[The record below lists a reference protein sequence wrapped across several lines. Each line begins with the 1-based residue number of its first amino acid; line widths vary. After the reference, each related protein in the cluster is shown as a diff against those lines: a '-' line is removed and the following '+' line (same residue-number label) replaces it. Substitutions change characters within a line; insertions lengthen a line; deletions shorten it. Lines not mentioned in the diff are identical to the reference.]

1 MQFLITN
8 NLVIQFI
15 TMKKLLSFILVL
27 SFSMIVFGQK
37 TISGVI
43 TDGDGKPLASASVTI
58 EEPGKNAILAYGIS
72 NAKGEYKVSVTSAE
86 SNLDLKIKAFNQK
99 PITQTI
105 KNDDQKLNFSMDSQ
119 ATEIQEVRLKTK
131 LITKKGDTISYDL
144 KSFENKN
151 DRTLADVLKKIPG
164 IEVNKDGTVLY
175 QGEAINK
182 FYVNGKDLMEGGY
195 GTINNSLPKDAVS
208 KVEVLEN
215 HQPVS
220 ILRDKVPSEQ
230 AALNIKLKKSVTM
243 TGRGEIGAGFSPL
256 LWNVKLTPMFF
267 GQKNQWVINYKANNN
282 GESVEKEG
290 NILSFGSRWEGRRSQ
305 AGQKSWTNVET
316 AGVPDVPEK
325 RYLLNNVHF
334 FSANLLT
341 SPFKNKEWELKA
353 NVNYTNNDVE
363 RDSRTKTVYNAD
375 HTDAN
380 LAGRTFEQSRSNDFY
395 TNSSKAELIFTKNA
409 KKGFFK
415 NTTTWNGFWN
425 ANRGFST
432 LDTQKNGSLFGDQ
445 SLESPSGSFQNSL
458 STIIPWK
465 DKLLNV
471 MSYFKYQKD
480 KQTMEVRPGSYTDYF
495 TGLSSTSLYDTYRQR
510 ALSETLEINHSA
522 SVGFSYKKWTF
533 TPEVGL
539 NMNFNNLKSA
549 LNGSVNNTYYGLGE
563 PNNNNVDW
571 NEMMPYTQVGINY
584 KSERI
589 NLNLTLPVNF
599 YSIKYQDNLYNQVAN
614 KTKTA
619 LEPSFFASYDFASF
633 FKYWVFANQ
642 SYDFGSF
649 GFLYGGNILTSA
661 NNLSRRYVTDLNNS
675 QMPDYLSRNIG
686 TRLEYR
692 NPLNNLFFNVRYNYG
707 TIKRNIAE
715 TFVTGGGIGGTV
727 GLFIIPNTVKT
738 QSESAEIGKY
748 FPKFKSNIS
757 TSFTNRDSNP
767 FSYFNKEA
775 IRSKSN
781 TQTWAAKFNNTY
793 FSWISVDYNISMNWS
808 NNRNAT
814 KGTSQKS
821 SGWNHNLA
829 AYIYPSDNHTFG
841 FNWDNSVT
849 STEGNTYKNPF
860 FDLSYQYTWVKK
872 KIDFEFKWLNISNR
886 KVYEIVNV
894 NIDQQNTVYQS
905 YDIRPS
911 QFMFTVKFNFK

>member
-1 MQFLITN
+1 
-8 NLVIQFI
+8 
-15 TMKKLLSFILVL
+15 MKKLLSFILVL
-27 SFSMIVFGQK
+27 SFSIIVFGQK

-58 EEPGKNAILAYGIS
+58 EESGKNAILAYGIS

-105 KNDDQKLNFSMDSQ
+105 KNEDQKLNFSMDSQ

-495 TGLSSTSLYDTYRQR
+495 TGLSSTSLYDTYKQR

-533 TPEVGL
+533 TPEIGI
-539 NMNFNNLKSA
+539 NMNFNNLKSS
-549 LNGSVNNTYYGLGE
+549 LNGSRDNTYYNLAGQ
-563 PNNNNVDW
+563 NQNNVDW
-571 NEMMPYTQVGINY
+571 NEMTPYTQVGINY
-584 KSERI
+584 KSERL
-589 NLNLTLPVNF
+589 NLNLTVPVNF

-614 KTKTA
+614 KTKTG

-661 NNLSRRYVTDLNNS
+661 NNLSRRYVTDLTDS
-675 QMPDYLSRNIG
+675 QMPEYLSRNIG

-707 TIKRNIAE
+707 TVKRNIAE
-715 TFVTGGGIGGTV
+715 TFVTDGGIGGTI
-727 GLFIIPNTVKT
+727 GLLGLENSTKS

-748 FPKFKSNIS
+748 FPKFKSNVS
-757 TSFTNRDSNP
+757 TSFTNRDSNS
-767 FSYFNKEA
+767 FSFFNNDP
-775 IRSKSN
+775 IRSKTN
-781 TQTWAAKFNNTY
+781 MQTWTAKFNNTY
-793 FSWISVDYNISMNWS
+793 FSWLSVDYNISMNWS

>member
-1 MQFLITN
+1 MGKI
-8 NLVIQFI
+8 
-15 TMKKLLSFILVL
+15 LSFFFVL
-27 SFSMIVFGQK
+27 AISVSVFAQK
-37 TISGVI
+37 TITGII
-43 TDGDGKPLASASVTI
+43 TDADGKALASASVTI

-72 NAKGEYKVSVTSAE
+72 NVKGEYKVSFSSSE

-99 PITQTI
+99 PVTQTI
-105 KNDDQKLNFSMDSQ
+105 KNDDQKLNFSLASQ

-243 TGRGEIGAGFSPL
+243 TGRGEVGAGFSPL

-267 GQKNQWVINYKANNN
+267 GQKNQWVVNYKANNN

-290 NILSFGSRWEGRRSQ
+290 NLLSFGSRWEGRRSQ
-305 AGQKSWTNVET
+305 SKQNSWTNIET
-316 AGVPDVPEK
+316 AGTPDIPEK

-353 NVNYTNNDVE
+353 NVTYTNNDVE
-363 RDSRTKTVYNAD
+363 RDSHTKTAYDNIE
-375 HTDAN
+375 TNGN
-380 LAGRTFEQSRSNDFY
+380 LAGRTLEQSRNNDFY
-395 TNSSKAELIFTKNA
+395 TNAAKAELIFTKNA

-425 ANRGFST
+425 ANRGFSE
-432 LDTQKNGSLFGDQ
+432 LDTNDAQFPYIFGNQ
-445 SLESPSGSFQNSL
+445 SLSSPSGSFQNSL

-465 DKLLNV
+465 DKLVNV

-480 KQTMEVRPGSYTDYF
+480 KQTMEVNPASYTNYF
-495 TGLSSTSLYDTYRQR
+495 TGLNTSNIFDTYRQR
-510 ALSETLEINHSA
+510 TLSETLEINHSA
-522 SVGFSYKKWTF
+522 SVGFTFKKLTII
-533 TPEVGL
+533 PEIGL
-539 NMNFNNLKSA
+539 NMNFNNLKSV
-549 LNGSVNNTYYGLGE
+549 LSGSASNTYYNVGGRYQ
-563 PNNNNVDW
+563 NNIDW
-571 NEMMPYTQVGINY
+571 NELTPYTQVSLNY
-584 KSERI
+584 KSERL
-589 NLNLTLPVNF
+589 NMNLTLPANF
-599 YSIKYQDNLYNQVAN
+599 YSIRYQDNLYNQLTD

-619 LEPSFFASYDFASF
+619 LEPTFFASYDFASF

-642 SYDFGSF
+642 GYEFGNF

-661 NNLSRRYVTDLNNS
+661 GNLSRRYVDNLTSS
-675 QMPDYLSRNIG
+675 QMPEYLSRNAG

-707 TIKRNIAE
+707 TLKRNIAE
-715 TFVTGGGIGGTV
+715 TFVTDGGIGGTIGIV
-727 GLFIIPNTVKT
+727 ALENSTRSQT
-738 QSESAEIGKY
+738 ESAEIGKY

-757 TSFTNRDSNP
+757 TSFTNSDSNS
-767 FSYFNKEA
+767 FSFFNGNFIE
-775 IRSKSN
+775 SKN
-781 TQTWAAKFNNTY
+781 NLQTWTAKFNNAY
-793 FSWISVDYNISMNWS
+793 FSWLSVDYNISMNWTNS
-808 NNRNAT
+808 KNAT
-814 KGTSQKS
+814 LSNSQKS

-849 STEGNTYKNPF
+849 STQGNTYKNPF
-860 FDLSYQYTWVKK
+860 YDISYQYTWVKR
-872 KIDFEFKWLNISNR
+872 KIDFEFKWLNITNR

-894 NIDQQNTVYQS
+894 DITRGYTQTQS
-905 YDIRPS
+905 YYIRPS

>member
-1 MQFLITN
+1 
-8 NLVIQFI
+8 
-15 TMKKLLSFILVL
+15 MKKILSLLFVL
-27 SFSMIVFGQK
+27 SFSLIVFAQK
-37 TISGVI
+37 TVTGII
-43 TDGDGKPLASASVTI
+43 TDTDGKALASASVTI

-72 NAKGEYKVSVTSAE
+72 NAKGEYKVTFTSAE

-99 PITQTI
+99 PITQSI
-105 KNDDQKLNFSMDSQ
+105 KNDDQKLNFSLDPQ

-243 TGRGEIGAGFSPL
+243 TGRGEVGAGFSPL

-290 NILSFGSRWEGRRSQ
+290 NLLSFGSRWEGRRSQ
-305 AGQKSWTNVET
+305 TTQKSWLNVESADT
-316 AGVPDVPEK
+316 PNLPEK

-334 FSANLLT
+334 VSANLLT

-353 NVNYTNNDVE
+353 NASYTNNAVE
-363 RDSRTKTVYNAD
+363 RVSSSINVYEVGSPSFTPGGTITSSA
-375 HTDAN
+375 
-380 LAGRTFEQSRSNDFY
+380 SNNFY
-395 TNSSKAELIFTKNA
+395 TNAAKGELIFTKNA

-415 NTTTWNGFWN
+415 NTTTWNGYWN
-425 ANRGFST
+425 DSRADVIQNTPNSVTNLIDNRASG
-432 LDTQKNGSLFGDQ
+432 Q
-445 SLESPSGSFQNSL
+445 SLESPTGSFQNSL

-465 DKLLNV
+465 DKLFNV

-480 KQTMEVRPGSYTDYF
+480 RQTLEVNPASYTNF
-495 TGLSSTSLYDTYRQR
+495 QNINPEFNGYDKLRQYTN
-510 ALSETLEINHSA
+510 SNTLEANHSL
-522 SVGFSYKKWTF
+522 SVGFNFKKWTLI
-533 TPEVGL
+533 PEVGI
-539 NMNFNNLKSA
+539 NMNFNRLNSA
-549 LNGSVNNTYYGLGE
+549 LYGGKNDSFTAINNSYI
-563 PNNNNVDW
+563 NDVDW
-571 NEMMPYTQVGINY
+571 NEIQSYTQVSVNY
-584 KSERI
+584 KSDRL
-589 NLNLTLPVNF
+589 NLNVTLPYNF
-599 YSIKYQDNLYNQVAN
+599 YGIAYKDHLNN
-614 KTKTA
+614 KNSDLNKSVF
-619 LEPSFFASYDFASF
+619 EPTFFASYDFASF
-633 FKYWVFANQ
+633 FKYWVFASQN
-642 SYDFGSF
+642 YNFGSF
-649 GFLYGGNILTSA
+649 GYLYGGKMLTNPLSISLRSPESNI
-661 NNLSRRYVTDLNNS
+661 
-675 QMPDYLSRNIG
+675 MPQFRSRNIG

-707 TIKRNIAE
+707 TNRKNILESFTRSGLSSNLALIDE
-715 TFVTGGGIGGTV
+715 TT
-727 GLFIIPNTVKT
+727 NTKSQT
-738 QSESAEIGKY
+738 EGAEIGKY
-748 FPKFKSNIS
+748 FPKFKSNLS
-757 TSFTNRDSNP
+757 LSFTNTDANNFFKNIP
-767 FSYFNKEA
+767 VGVTDPKLVPLTETTNN
-775 IRSKSN
+775 I
-781 TQTWAAKFNNTY
+781 QTLTAKFNNAY
-793 FSWISVDYNISMNWS
+793 FSWFSIDYNISMNW
-808 NNRNAT
+808 NQNYNKTEDFR
-814 KGTSQKS
+814 QKS

-841 FNWDNSVT
+841 FNWDDISSSTTGLSFRNSF
-849 STEGNTYKNPF
+849 Y
-860 FDLSYQYTWVKK
+860 DLSYQYTWVKR
-872 KIDFEFKWLNISNR
+872 KIDFEFKWLNIANR
-886 KVYEIVNV
+886 KLYETVNV
-894 NIDQQNTVYQS
+894 DTANKLVMSNQIY
-905 YDIRPS
+905 IRPS

>member
-1 MQFLITN
+1 MNKILSLFF
-8 NLVIQFI
+8 VIA
-15 TMKKLLSFILVL
+15 
-27 SFSMIVFGQK
+27 FSVVAFAQK
-37 TISGVI
+37 TVSGII
-43 TDGDGKPLASASVTI
+43 TDGDGKALASASVTI

-72 NAKGEYKVSVTSAE
+72 NAKGEYKVTFTSPE
-86 SNLDLKIKAFNQK
+86 STLDLKIKAFNQK
-99 PITQTI
+99 PVSQTI
-105 KNDDQKLNFSMDSQ
+105 KNDDQKLNFSLDSQ

-220 ILRDKVPSEQ
+220 ILRDKVPSDQ

-243 TGRGEIGAGFSPL
+243 TGRGEVGAGFSPL

-267 GQKNQWVINYKANNN
+267 GQKNQWVVNYKANNN

-290 NILSFGSRWEGRRSQ
+290 NLLSFGSRWEGRRSQ
-305 AGQKSWTNVET
+305 TSQKSWTNVET
-316 AGVPDVPEK
+316 AGTPDIPEK

-334 FSANLLT
+334 VSANLLT

-363 RDSRTKTVYNAD
+363 RDSRTQTVYD
-375 HTDAN
+375 DTPAN
-380 LAGRTFEQSRSNDFY
+380 GTLAGRTLEQVRNNDFY
-395 TNSSKAELIFTKNA
+395 TNAAKAELIFTKNA

-425 ANRGFST
+425 ANRGFSS
-432 LDTQKNGSLFGDQ
+432 LDTNIITQPNIFGNQ

-465 DKLLNV
+465 DKLINV

-480 KQTMEVRPGSYTDYF
+480 KQTMGVNPASYTNFF
-495 TGLSSTSLYDTYRQR
+495 TGLNTSNAFDAYRQQT
-510 ALSETLEINHSA
+510 LSETTEINHSA
-522 SVGFSYKKWTF
+522 SVGFTFKKLTII
-533 TPEVGL
+533 PEIGL
-539 NMNFNNLKSA
+539 NMNFNNLKS
-549 LNGSVNNTYYGLGE
+549 LLTGSAGGSYYTVNNRSQ
-563 PNNNNVDW
+563 NNIDW
-571 NEMMPYTQVGINY
+571 NELTPYTQVAFNY
-584 KSERI
+584 KSDRL
-589 NLNLTLPVNF
+589 NMNLTVPVNF
-599 YSIKYQDNLYNQVAN
+599 YSIRYQDNLYNQVAD
-614 KTKTA
+614 KTKTGF
-619 LEPSFFASYDFASF
+619 EPTFFASYDFASF

-661 NNLSRRYVTDLNNS
+661 GNISQRYVNGLTDS
-675 QMPDYLSRNIG
+675 QMPEYLNRNIG

-707 TIKRNIAE
+707 TLKRNIAE
-715 TFVTGGGIGGTV
+715 TFATAGGVGGTIGIV
-727 GLFIIPNTVKT
+727 AVENSTRS

-748 FPKFKSNIS
+748 LPKFKSNIS
-757 TSFTNRDSNP
+757 TSFTNSDSNS
-767 FSYFNKEA
+767 FSFFNGNFIE
-775 IRSKSN
+775 SKN
-781 TQTWAAKFNNTY
+781 NIQTWTAKLNNSY
-793 FSWISVDYNISMNWS
+793 FSWLSVDYNISMNWRNS
-808 NNRNAT
+808 RNAT
-814 KGTSQKS
+814 QSISQKS
-821 SGWNHNLA
+821 SGWTHNLA
-829 AYIYPSDNHTFG
+829 AYIYPSENHTFG

-849 STEGNTYKNPF
+849 STEGNTYRNPF
-860 FDLSYQYTWVKK
+860 YDLSYQYTWVKR
-872 KIDFEFKWLNISNR
+872 KIDFEFKWLNITNK
-886 KVYEIVNV
+886 KVYETVAV
-894 NIDQQNTVYQS
+894 NIDQGNTVTQS
-905 YDIRPS
+905 YTIRPS

>member
-1 MQFLITN
+1 
-8 NLVIQFI
+8 
-15 TMKKLLSFILVL
+15 MKKLLSFILVL

-432 LDTQKNGSLFGDQ
+432 LDTQKNGSLFGNQ

-480 KQTMEVRPGSYTDYF
+480 KQTMEVKPGSYTDYF
-495 TGLSSTSLYDTYRQR
+495 TGLSSTSLYDTYRQK

-533 TPEVGL
+533 TPEIGI
-539 NMNFNNLKSA
+539 NMNFNNLKSS
-549 LNGSVNNTYYGLGE
+549 LNGSRDNIYYNLAGQ
-563 PNNNNVDW
+563 NQNNVDW
-571 NEMMPYTQVGINY
+571 NEMTPYTQVGINY
-584 KSERI
+584 KSERL
-589 NLNLTLPVNF
+589 NLNMTVPVNF
-599 YSIKYQDNLYNQVAN
+599 YSIKYQDNLFNQVAN
-614 KTKTA
+614 KTKTG

-661 NNLSRRYVTDLNNS
+661 NNLSRRYVSSLSDS
-675 QMPDYLSRNIG
+675 QMPEYLSRNIG

-707 TIKRNIAE
+707 TVKRNIAE
-715 TFVTGGGIGGTV
+715 TFVTDGGIGGTI
-727 GLFIIPNTVKT
+727 GLLALENSTKS
-738 QSESAEIGKY
+738 QNESAEIGKY
-748 FPKFKSNIS
+748 FPKFKSNVS
-757 TSFTNRDSNP
+757 TSFTNRDSNS
-767 FSYFNKEA
+767 FSFFNNDP
-775 IRSKSN
+775 IRSKTSM
-781 TQTWAAKFNNTY
+781 QTWTAKFNNTY
-793 FSWISVDYNISMNWS
+793 LSWFSLDYNISMNWS

-905 YDIRPS
+905 YNIRPS

>member
-1 MQFLITN
+1 
-8 NLVIQFI
+8 
-15 TMKKLLSFILVL
+15 MKKLLSFILVL
-27 SFSMIVFGQK
+27 SFSMIIFGQK

-72 NAKGEYKVSVTSAE
+72 NAKGEYKVSVSSAE

-290 NILSFGSRWEGRRSQ
+290 NLLSFGSRWEGRRSQ

-363 RDSRTKTVYNAD
+363 RDSRTRTVYNSD
-375 HTDAN
+375 HTDAT
-380 LAGRTFEQSRSNDFY
+380 LAGKTFEQTRSNDFY
-395 TNSSKAELIFTKNA
+395 TNASKAELIFTKNA

-425 ANRGFST
+425 ANRGLST
-432 LDTQKNGSLFGDQ
+432 LDTQNDGSLFGNQ

-471 MSYFKYQKD
+471 MSYFKYQTD
-480 KQTMEVRPGSYTDYF
+480 KQTMIVTPGRYTDYF
-495 TGLSSTSLYDTYRQR
+495 TGLSSRSLYDTYRQR
-510 ALSETLEINHSA
+510 TLSEMLEINHSA
-522 SVGFSYKKWTF
+522 SVGFTYKKWTF

-549 LNGSVNNTYYGLGE
+549 LNGSIGNTYYSLGD

-633 FKYWVFANQ
+633 FKYWVFASQ

-661 NNLSRRYVTDLNNS
+661 SNISRRYVSDLSNS

-715 TFVTGGGIGGTV
+715 TFVTDGGIGGTV

-738 QSESAEIGKY
+738 QLESAEIGKY

-767 FSYFNKEA
+767 FSFFNNEA

-793 FSWISVDYNISMNWS
+793 FSWLSVDYNISMNWN

-841 FNWDNSVT
+841 LNWDNSVT

-905 YDIRPS
+905 YNIRPS

>member
-1 MQFLITN
+1 
-8 NLVIQFI
+8 
-15 TMKKLLSFILVL
+15 MKKILSILFAL
-27 SFSMIVFGQK
+27 AFSLIVFAQK
-37 TISGVI
+37 TVSGVI

-72 NAKGEYKVSVTSAE
+72 NAKGEYKVNFSSSE

-99 PITQTI
+99 AITQSI

-119 ATEIQEVRLKTK
+119 TTEIQEVRLKTK

-220 ILRDKVPSEQ
+220 ILRDKVPSDQ

-243 TGRGEIGAGFSPL
+243 TGRGEVGAGFSPL

-267 GQKNQWVINYKANNN
+267 GQKNQWVVNYKANNN

-290 NILSFGSRWEGRRSQ
+290 NLLSFGSRWEGRRSQ
-305 AGQKSWTNVET
+305 AKQSSWTNVET
-316 AGVPDVPEK
+316 AGTPDIPEK

-334 FSANLLT
+334 VSANLLT
-341 SPFKNKEWELKA
+341 SPFKSKEWELKA
-353 NVNYTNNDVE
+353 NISYTNNDVE
-363 RDSRTKTVYNAD
+363 RDSHTKTAYDDNKINA
-375 HTDAN
+375 T
-380 LAGRTFEQSRSNDFY
+380 LAGRTLEQSRTNDFY
-395 TNSSKAELIFTKNA
+395 TNAAKAELIFTKNA

-425 ANRGFST
+425 ANRGFSE
-432 LDTQKNGSLFGDQ
+432 LDTNVKASPYIFGDQ
-445 SLESPSGSFQNSL
+445 SLKSPSGSFQNSL

-465 DKLLNV
+465 DKLINV
-471 MSYFKYQKD
+471 MSYFKYQRD
-480 KQTMEVRPGSYTDYF
+480 KQTMSVNPASYSNYF
-495 TGLSSTSLYDTYRQR
+495 TGLNTSNLFETYRQQT
-510 ALSETLEINHSA
+510 LSETLEVNHSA
-522 SVGFSYKKWTF
+522 SVGFTFKKLTII
-533 TPEVGL
+533 PEIGL
-539 NMNFNNLKSA
+539 NMNFNHLKS
-549 LNGSVNNTYYGLGE
+549 LLTGSAGGSYYTVSNRSQNNI
-563 PNNNNVDW
+563 DW
-571 NEMMPYTQVGINY
+571 NELTPYTQVAFNY
-584 KSERI
+584 KSDRL
-589 NLNLTLPVNF
+589 NMNLTVPMNF
-599 YSIKYQDNLYNQVAN
+599 YSIRYQDNLYNQLAN

-619 LEPSFFASYDFASF
+619 FEPTFFASYDFASF

-649 GFLYGGNILTSA
+649 GFLYGGDLLTSA
-661 NNLSRRYVTDLNNS
+661 GNLSRRYVTDLTDS
-675 QMPDYLSRNIG
+675 QMPDYLSRNLG

-707 TIKRNIAE
+707 TLKRNIAE
-715 TFVTGGGIGGTV
+715 TFATAGGIGGTIGIV
-727 GLFIIPNTVKT
+727 AEENATRT

-748 FPKFKSNIS
+748 LPKFKSNIS
-757 TSFTNRDSNP
+757 TSFTNTDSNS
-767 FSYFNKEA
+767 FSYFNGNFIE
-775 IRSKSN
+775 SKN
-781 TQTWAAKFNNTY
+781 NIQTWSAKFNNSY
-793 FSWISVDYNISMNWS
+793 FSWLSVDYNISMNWS
-808 NNRNAT
+808 NNRNVT
-814 KGTSQKS
+814 RSNSQKN

-829 AYIYPSDNHTFG
+829 AYIYPSENHTFG

-849 STEGNTYKNPF
+849 CTEGNTYKNPF
-860 FDLSYQYTWVKK
+860 YDLSYQYTWVKR

-894 NIDQQNTVYQS
+894 DITRGYTQTQRYN
-905 YDIRPS
+905 IRPS

>member
-1 MQFLITN
+1 
-8 NLVIQFI
+8 
-15 TMKKLLSFILVL
+15 MKKILSILFAL
-27 SFSMIVFGQK
+27 AFSLIVFAQK
-37 TISGVI
+37 TVSGVI

-72 NAKGEYKVSVTSAE
+72 NAKGEYKVNFSSSE

-99 PITQTI
+99 AITQSI

-119 ATEIQEVRLKTK
+119 TTEIQEVRLKTK

-220 ILRDKVPSEQ
+220 ILRDKVPSDQ

-243 TGRGEIGAGFSPL
+243 TGRGEVGAGFSPL

-267 GQKNQWVINYKANNN
+267 GQKNQWVVNYKANNN

-290 NILSFGSRWEGRRSQ
+290 NLLSFGSRWEGRRSQ
-305 AGQKSWTNVET
+305 AKQSSWTNVET
-316 AGVPDVPEK
+316 AGTPDIPEK

-334 FSANLLT
+334 VSANLLT
-341 SPFKNKEWELKA
+341 SPFKSKEWELKA
-353 NVNYTNNDVE
+353 NISYTNNDVE
-363 RDSRTKTVYNAD
+363 RDSHTKTAYDDNKINA
-375 HTDAN
+375 T
-380 LAGRTFEQSRSNDFY
+380 LAGRTLEQSRTNDFY
-395 TNSSKAELIFTKNA
+395 TNAAKAELIFTKNA

-425 ANRGFST
+425 ANRGFSE
-432 LDTQKNGSLFGDQ
+432 LDTNVKASPYIFGDQ

-465 DKLLNV
+465 DKLINV
-471 MSYFKYQKD
+471 MSYFKYQRD
-480 KQTMEVRPGSYTDYF
+480 KQTMSVNPASYSNYF
-495 TGLSSTSLYDTYRQR
+495 TGLNTSNLFETYRQQT
-510 ALSETLEINHSA
+510 LSETLEVNHSA
-522 SVGFSYKKWTF
+522 SVGFTFKKLTII
-533 TPEVGL
+533 PEIGL
-539 NMNFNNLKSA
+539 NMNFNHLKS
-549 LNGSVNNTYYGLGE
+549 LLTGSAGGSYYTVSNRSQNNI
-563 PNNNNVDW
+563 DW
-571 NEMMPYTQVGINY
+571 NELTPYTQVAFNY
-584 KSERI
+584 KSDRL
-589 NLNLTLPVNF
+589 NMNLTVPMNF
-599 YSIKYQDNLYNQVAN
+599 YSIRYQDNLYNQLAN

-619 LEPSFFASYDFASF
+619 FEPTFFASYDFASF

-649 GFLYGGNILTSA
+649 GFLYGGDLLTSA
-661 NNLSRRYVTDLNNS
+661 GNLSRRYVTDLTDS
-675 QMPDYLSRNIG
+675 QMPDYLSRNLG

-707 TIKRNIAE
+707 TLKRNIAE
-715 TFVTGGGIGGTV
+715 TFATAGGIGGTIGIV
-727 GLFIIPNTVKT
+727 AEENATRT

-748 FPKFKSNIS
+748 LPKFKSNIS
-757 TSFTNRDSNP
+757 TSFTNTDSNS
-767 FSYFNKEA
+767 FSYFNGNFIE
-775 IRSKSN
+775 SKN
-781 TQTWAAKFNNTY
+781 NIQTWSAKFNNSY
-793 FSWISVDYNISMNWS
+793 FSWLSVDYNISMNWS
-808 NNRNAT
+808 NNRNVT
-814 KGTSQKS
+814 RSNSQKN

-829 AYIYPSDNHTFG
+829 AYIYPSENHTFG

-860 FDLSYQYTWVKK
+860 YDLSYQYTWVKR

-894 NIDQQNTVYQS
+894 DITRGYTQTQRYN
-905 YDIRPS
+905 IRPS

>member
-1 MQFLITN
+1 
-8 NLVIQFI
+8 
-15 TMKKLLSFILVL
+15 MKKLLSFILVL

-72 NAKGEYKVSVTSAE
+72 NAKGEYKVSVSSAE

-105 KNDDQKLNFSMDSQ
+105 RNDDQKLNFSMDSQ

-290 NILSFGSRWEGRRSQ
+290 NLLSFGSRWEGRRSQ

-363 RDSRTKTVYNAD
+363 RDSRTRTVYNSD
-375 HTDAN
+375 HTDAT
-380 LAGRTFEQSRSNDFY
+380 LAGKTFEQTRSNDFY
-395 TNSSKAELIFTKNA
+395 TNASKAELIFTKNA

-425 ANRGFST
+425 ANRGLST
-432 LDTQKNGSLFGDQ
+432 LDTQNDGSLFGNQ

-480 KQTMEVRPGSYTDYF
+480 KQTMIVTPGRYTDYF
-495 TGLSSTSLYDTYRQR
+495 TGLSSRSLYDTYRQR
-510 ALSETLEINHSA
+510 TLSEMLEINHSA

-549 LNGSVNNTYYGLGE
+549 LNGSIDNIYYSLGD

-589 NLNLTLPVNF
+589 NLNLTVPVNF

-633 FKYWVFANQ
+633 FKYWVFASQ

-661 NNLSRRYVTDLNNS
+661 NNISRRYVSNLNNS

-715 TFVTGGGIGGTV
+715 TFVTDGGIGGTV

-738 QSESAEIGKY
+738 QLESAEIGKY

-767 FSYFNKEA
+767 FSFFNNEA

-793 FSWISVDYNISMNWS
+793 FSWLSVDYNISMNWN

-905 YDIRPS
+905 YNIRPS

>member
-1 MQFLITN
+1 
-8 NLVIQFI
+8 
-15 TMKKLLSFILVL
+15 MKKLLSFFFVIA
-27 SFSMIVFGQK
+27 FSLIVFAQK
-37 TISGVI
+37 TVTGII
-43 TDGDGKPLASASVTI
+43 TDADGKALASASVTI

-72 NAKGEYKVSVTSAE
+72 NAKGEYKVTFTSPE

-99 PITQTI
+99 PITQSI
-105 KNDDQKLNFSMDSQ
+105 RNDDQKLNFSLDSQ

-220 ILRDKVPSEQ
+220 ILRDKVPSDQ

-243 TGRGEIGAGFSPL
+243 TGRGEVGAGFSPL

-267 GQKNQWVINYKANNN
+267 GQKNQWVVNYKANNN

-290 NILSFGSRWEGRRSQ
+290 NLLSFGSRWEGRRSQ
-305 AGQKSWTNVET
+305 AKQSSWTNVET
-316 AGVPDVPEK
+316 AGTPDVPEK

-334 FSANLLT
+334 VSANLLT
-341 SPFKNKEWELKA
+341 NPFKNKEWELKA
-353 NVNYTNNDVE
+353 NVSYTNNDVE
-363 RDSRTKTVYNAD
+363 RDSHTTTVYDDNP
-375 HTDAN
+375 TN
-380 LAGRTFEQSRSNDFY
+380 GSLAGRTLEQSRSNDFY
-395 TNSSKAELIFTKNA
+395 TNAAKAELIFTKNA

-425 ANRGFST
+425 ANRGFSE
-432 LDTQKNGSLFGDQ
+432 LDTNVDAQPYIFGNQ

-465 DKLLNV
+465 DKLINV
-471 MSYFKYQKD
+471 MSYFKYQRD
-480 KQTMEVRPGSYTDYF
+480 KQTMSVNPASYTNFF
-495 TGLSSTSLYDTYRQR
+495 TNLNSSNVFDTYRQQT
-510 ALSETLEINHSA
+510 LSETTEINHSA
-522 SVGFSYKKWTF
+522 SVGFTFKKLTII
-533 TPEVGL
+533 PEIGL
-539 NMNFNNLKSA
+539 NMNFNNLKS
-549 LNGSVNNTYYGLGE
+549 LLTGSAGGTYYNVNNRSQ
-563 PNNNNVDW
+563 NNIDW
-571 NEMMPYTQVGINY
+571 NELTPYTQVAFNY
-584 KSERI
+584 KSDR
-589 NLNLTLPVNF
+589 LNMNITVPMNF
-599 YSIKYQDNLYNQVAN
+599 YSIRYQDNLYNQLAD

-619 LEPSFFASYDFASF
+619 FEPTFFASYDFASF

-642 SYDFGSF
+642 SYDFGNF
-649 GFLYGGNILTSA
+649 GFLYGGDLLTSA
-661 NNLSRRYVTDLNNS
+661 GNISRRYVTDLTDS

-707 TIKRNIAE
+707 TLKRNIAE
-715 TFVTGGGIGGTV
+715 TFDTAGGIGGTIGIV
-727 GLFIIPNTVKT
+727 AVENSTKS

-748 FPKFKSNIS
+748 LPKFKSNIS
-757 TSFTNRDSNP
+757 TSFTNTDSNS
-767 FSYFNKEA
+767 FSYFNGNFIE
-775 IRSKSN
+775 SKN
-781 TQTWAAKFNNTY
+781 NVQTWAAKFNNAY
-793 FSWISVDYNISMNWS
+793 FSWLSVDYNISMNWS
-808 NNRNAT
+808 NNKNVT
-814 KGTSQKS
+814 SSNSQKN

-829 AYIYPSDNHTFG
+829 AYIYPSENHTFG

-849 STEGNTYKNPF
+849 STQGNTYKNPF
-860 FDLSYQYTWVKK
+860 YDISYQYTWVKK
-872 KIDFEFKWLNISNR
+872 KIDFELKWLNITNR

-894 NIDQQNTVYQS
+894 DITRGYTQTQS
-905 YDIRPS
+905 YNIRPS